1 MKDLR
6 YSAAMAR
13 DQSETTDRERLVA
26 ALSRVA
32 TQDRTALREV
42 YDRTAPKLFG
52 VCLRISQNREAAED
66 ILQDV
71 YLKVWNRAGRFDA
84 TRASPITW
92 LCAIARN
99 AAIDWRRAQTG
110 PVTVGEDRAAEVADT
125 HPTAEESV
133 GAAQERARI
142 FDCLDQ
148 LETRQRGAIR
158 AAFFDGFTYAQLA
171 TRLNVPLGTMKSW
184 VRRGLLQVRECLG
197 DG

>member
-1 MKDLR
+1 MR
-6 YSAAMAR
+6 YSTAMAR

-32 TQDRTALREV
+32 AQDRTALRDV

-52 VCLRISQNREAAED
+52 VCLRISQDREAAED

-71 YLKVWNRAGRFDA
+71 YLKVWNRAGRFDP

-99 AAIDWRRAQTG
+99 AAIDWRRANNA
-110 PVTVGEDRAAEVADT
+110 PALLGEDAAADVADER
-125 HPTAEESV
+125 PSAPEQIE
-133 GAAQERARI
+133 AMQARARI
-142 FDCLDQ
+142 FACLDALDAKQ
-148 LETRQRGAIR
+148 GRAIR
-158 AAFFDGFTYAQLA
+158 SAYFGGLTYAEVA
-171 TRLNVPLGTMKSW
+171 GRMKVPLGTMKSW
-184 VRRGLLQVRECLG
+184 VRRGLLQLRECLG